1 MYYLISEQVNPQ
13 DNINTW
19 DYILSLCNF
28 LMNPS
33 VGSKKSSK
41 KYDELLT
48 KFTKFNMF
56 KTEINLI
63 MKNPIPPVPL
73 N

>member
-1 MYYLISEQVNPQ
+1 MYFLISEQANPQ

-33 VGSKKSSK
+33 VGLKKSSK
-41 KYDELLT
+41 KYDDLLT
-48 KFTKFNMF
+48 KFTKFNIF
-56 KTEINLI
+56 KTEIHLI
-63 MKNPIPPVPL
+63 MKNPVPSVIS
-73 N
+73 